1 MNDMTFKEYIKEE
14 KVTNN
19 PTITNIETEIL
30 TKLRQ
35 EGFTDEQIYA
45 LPAVRVL
52 KLYREVFLIEV
63 QKDLSTL
70 DKALEQNPALEHS
83 TKVKEAFEQLK
94 LAAKALVK
102 DDQQEQRGSKTK
114 T

>member
-1 MNDMTFKEYIKEE
+1 MSDKKMDDMTFDEYIKEE

-19 PTITNIETEIL
+19 PTIINIEIEIL
-30 TKLRQ
+30 AKLRR

-70 DKALEQNPALEHS
+70 DKALEQNPALEHNI
-83 TKVKEAFEQLK
+83 KVKEAFEQLK
-94 LAAKALVK
+94 LAAKLLVK
-102 DDQQEQRGSKTK
+102 DDQQE
-114 T
+114 